1 MEPRNARRKGA
12 RGEKL
17 ILPPSIADWPA
28 LWRERYEERAAIMEL
43 EGNRTRNDAELFA
56 EYDIRQQAKKEA

>member
-1 MEPRNARRKGA
+1 
-12 RGEKL
+12 L